1 MRYRHLFGQHGDEY
15 VPHRHTDRRDDQL
28 FLFCGFPVGGE
39 GGMIIALL
47 IAIAMNEF
55 AYWNADRVVLRMH
68 GTKEVDRGSAPAY
81 YGTVEQL
88 AINAELPM
96 PRVYIVENEQ
106 PNAFATGRN
115 PENAAVAATTGLLA
129 RLSSEEIAGVM
140 ANELAHVKNRD
151 TLIMTITATIAGAIS
166 MIANMALFAGIFGGH
181 DNPLGGLGTVL
192 VTLLAPFAA
201 MLVQMALSRTREYS
215 ADRLGA
221 EICGRPLWL
230 ASALE
235 KLESSSKTID
245 NVTAEQNSSTA
256 HLLIVNSLHVQ
267 SIGGFFST
275 HSQMAD
281 RIMRLREMAGET
293 SPSKPRRPW
302 G

>member
-1 MRYRHLFGQHGDEY
+1 
-15 VPHRHTDRRDDQL
+15 
-28 FLFCGFPVGGE
+28 
-39 GGMIIALL
+39 
-47 IAIAMNEF
+47 
-55 AYWNADRVVLRMH
+55 
-68 GTKEVDRGSAPAY
+68 
-81 YGTVEQL
+81 
-88 AINAELPM
+88 
-96 PRVYIVENEQ
+96 
-106 PNAFATGRN
+106 
-115 PENAAVAATTGLLA
+115 
-129 RLSSEEIAGVM
+129 
-140 ANELAHVKNRD
+140 
-151 TLIMTITATIAGAIS
+151 